1 MTGLLHHLI
10 LTLKLNFRSKQALI
24 YGYVVPIF
32 FLLAFGSVFHGDKEP
47 LIHELGQLL
56 TISVLGGA
64 CFGMPTSMVS
74 ERERGVWRRY
84 RLLPAATG
92 GLIFSTMVARFV
104 IILTAALIQIGLAL
118 EFYHMPVP
126 QHPLQ
131 MAVAFVFV
139 CFAFLGMGLV
149 IAMLA
154 ETVPAVQALGQAIFL
169 PMIMIGG
176 VGVPLRSLPV
186 WAQHVAAFLPGRYAV
201 EALQACAL
209 DTERYHGLHDVTFSL
224 IALTI
229 IGISGCVA
237 GSKMFRWDVGQKLA
251 ASAKGWVVPA
261 MLSWAAVGIVAE
273 SRGKAVVYYP
283 PGKQVATVGVTH
295 PATQPTTI
303 ASTEPTPATSPAMA
317 TDAPGTSWQTM
328 TPAQVSSITYND
340 LEPDTSTVTP
350 IIAGLD
356 GLDDDTKKRL
366 EDFREKLA
374 DWAPGNQEDLPQR
387 VRNLLSVAAIGD
399 VVQDENEAAF
409 PLIVFDKL
417 KSDIPKPDLIK
428 MLTWIIL
435 NPTEGTVISSVHELG
450 INSDAD
456 ESQVRERMIAYGKKL
471 LFRLTDKGKP

>member
-1 MTGLLHHLI
+1 MTGLLQHLT
-10 LTLKLNFRSKQALI
+10 LTLKLNFRSMQAI
-24 YGYVVPIF
+24 VYGYMVPIF

-47 LIHELGQLL
+47 FIHQLGELL

-74 ERERGVWRRY
+74 ERERGVWRRF
-84 RLLPAATG
+84 RLLPAATS
-92 GLIFSTMVARFV
+92 GLIFSTMIARFV
-104 IILTAALIQIGLAL
+104 IILSAAVIQIGLAL
-118 EFYHMPVP
+118 AFQMPAP
-126 QHPLQ
+126 QHAMQ
-131 MAVAFVFV
+131 MVIAFVFV

-176 VGVPLRSLPV
+176 VGFPLRSLPV
-186 WAQHVAAFLPGRYAV
+186 WAQHIAAFLPGRYAV

-209 DTERYHGLHDVTFSL
+209 DTWQHHGLGDAKFSL
-224 IALTI
+224 IALTV

-237 GSKMFRWDVGQKLA
+237 GAKMFRWDVGQKL
-251 ASAKGWVVPA
+251 SPGAKGWIMPA
-261 MLSWAAVGIVAE
+261 MLSWAAIGIIAE
-273 SRGKAVVYYP
+273 SRGKAVLYYP
-283 PGKQVATVGVTH
+283 PSNQVATSPQTR
-295 PATQPTTI
+295 PATMPTTV
-303 ASTEPTPATSPAMA
+303 ASTEPAATTMPTMA
-317 TDAPGTSWQTM
+317 TEAPPGSSWQSI
-328 TPAQVSSITYND
+328 TPAQVSSITFDD

-387 VRNLLSVAAIGD
+387 VRNLLSVAAVGD

-428 MLTWIIL
+428 ILTWIVV

-471 LFRLTDKGKP
+471 LFRLTDKGKQ